1 MNKLKFF
8 LGAGVLALAISS
20 CSDNEINTEGG
31 KGEDLVEAGF
41 QKLGTFTFESES
53 GENTEEGA
61 SSRTPNSVD
70 EYDRPS
76 GNYPLNFV
84 GMFSVDITDDTRP
97 GSGDVGHVTDVKYT
111 MRSGYQEYVFNNN
124 ELNLSY
130 RIVGNNKQPEGCTI
144 NGTLILSDGSS
155 NQTEV
160 QLSVIET
167 DKLTNHIKLNDFYYG
182 GNNSIKP
189 RGSSLYFSTYNPNQ
203 NTSSTNTLSLPELTS
218 GDLGEGDLGKSVYNT
233 LTDTDHS
240 TLYDEYSD
248 RLFLS
253 SELLVFATEDK
264 IYFYEVVLKEGSAG
278 GYHLYKTYE
287 RNNSLQTSSL
297 GLRRLTSIVNASF
310 MLIDQQTWDEN
321 SYFKMSDGRGNMEA
335 SEAAYLS
342 AYGVNL
348 EGMTC
353 SYATMD
359 GINTVYNI
367 NDRTTDNNTSEIGR
381 LVLWADGYQTTA
393 ADGNTYN
400 KRGEYSAD
408 LSYALK
414 EGKVRG
420 LGIRGHSYSVV
431 FKGDEDS
438 TAGESINF
446 YVTVDKVNVKVTA
459 TINLNNGI
467 TLEQNKTHNIM
478 VMVNAEDFA
487 NYVKELKAGGKSRA
501 GSNEY
506 ATFEV
511 PAGSVVVQ

>member
-84 GMFSVDITDDTRP
+84 GMFSVDITGKTRP
-97 GSGDVGHVTDVKYT
+97 GSDDVGQVTDVEYT
-111 MRSGYQEYVFNNN
+111 MRSGYQEYFFKNN

-130 RIVGNNKQPEGCTI
+130 KIETGSNKQPEGCTI
-144 NGTLILSDGSS
+144 NGTLILSDADSR

-167 DKLTNHIKLNDFYYG
+167 DKLTDHIKLNDFYYG
-182 GNNSIKP
+182 DNNSIKP

-203 NTSSTNTLSLPELTS
+203 NTSSTNTLSLPKLTS
-218 GDLGEGDLGKSVYNT
+218 EDLGDVYNT

-253 SELLVFATEDK
+253 SELLVFATEEK
-264 IYFYEVVLKEGSAG
+264 IYFYEVVLKEGSKG
-278 GYHLYKTYE
+278 GYHLYRTYD

-335 SEAAYLS
+335 SEEAYLRT
-342 AYGVNL
+342 YGVDLN
-348 EGMTC
+348 GMTC

-367 NDRTTDNNTSEIGR
+367 NDRTTDNNTSKIGR
-381 LVLWADGYQTTA
+381 LVLWADGYQTA
-393 ADGNTYN
+393 AAVGNTYD
-400 KRGEYSAD
+400 KRGEYSAE

-446 YVTVDKVNVKVTA
+446 YVTVADVNVKVTA
-459 TINLNNGI
+459 TINLNKGI
-467 TLEQNKTHNIM
+467 SLEPNTTHNIM

-487 NYVKELKAGGKSRA
+487 NYVKELKSRGKSRA

>member
-76 GNYPLNFV
+76 GNYPLDFV
-84 GMFSVDITDDTRP
+84 GMFSVDIADKTRP
-97 GSGDVGHVTDVKYT
+97 GSGDVGQVADVEYT

-130 RIVGNNKQPEGCTI
+130 IIETGNNKQPEGCTI
-144 NGTLILSDGSS
+144 NGTLTLSDGSKH
-155 NQTEV
+155 TEV

-167 DKLTNHIKLNDFYYG
+167 DKLTNHIKLNDFYYE

-189 RGSSLYFSTYNPNQ
+189 RGSSLYFSTYNPNK

-218 GDLGEGDLGKSVYNT
+218 EDLGASVYKT

-253 SELLVFATEDK
+253 SELLVFATKKK

-278 GYHLYKTYE
+278 GYHLYKTYD
-287 RNNSLQTSSL
+287 RDNSLQTSSL

-321 SYFKMSDGRGNMEA
+321 SYFKMSGGKGDMEA
-335 SEAAYLS
+335 SEKAYFN

-348 EGMTC
+348 KGMTC
-353 SYATMD
+353 NYATMD
-359 GINTVYNI
+359 GINTVYDI
-367 NDRTTDNNTSEIGR
+367 NDRTTDNNTSKIGR

-393 ADGNTYN
+393 ADGNTYD
-400 KRGEYSAD
+400 KRGEYSAE

-446 YVTVDKVNVKVTA
+446 YVTVDGVKVKVTA

-487 NYVKELKAGGKSRA
+487 NYVKELKTRGKSRA

>member
-84 GMFSVDITDDTRP
+84 GMFSVDITDETRP
-97 GSGDVGHVTDVKYT
+97 GSGDVGQVTKVEYT

-130 RIVGNNKQPEGCTI
+130 NIVGNNKQPEGCTI
-144 NGTLILSDGSS
+144 NGTLTLSDGS

-203 NTSSTNTLSLPELTS
+203 NTSSTNILSLPELTS
-218 GDLGEGDLGKSVYNT
+218 EDLEESVYNT

-278 GYHLYKTYE
+278 GYYLYRTYD
-287 RNNSLQTSSL
+287 RNNSIQTSSL

-321 SYFKMSDGRGNMEA
+321 SYFKMSGGRGDMEA
-335 SEAAYLS
+335 SEKAYLS

-348 EGMTC
+348 DGMTC

-359 GINTVYNI
+359 GINTVYDI
-367 NDRTTDNNTSEIGR
+367 NDRTTDNNTSKIGR
-381 LVLWADGYQTTA
+381 LVLWADGYQTVE
-393 ADGNTYN
+393 NTDN
-400 KRGEYSAD
+400 LKRGEYSAE
-408 LSYALK
+408 LSYALE
-414 EGKVRG
+414 EGKARG

-431 FKGDEDS
+431 FKGNSAS

-446 YVTVDKVNVKVTA
+446 YVTVDDVNVKVTA
-459 TINLNNGI
+459 TMNRYNGI

-487 NYVKELKAGGKSRA
+487 NYVEGLKTRGKSRA

>member
-84 GMFSVDITDDTRP
+84 GMFSVDITDKTRP
-97 GSGDVGHVTDVKYT
+97 GAGDVEQVTDVEYT
-111 MRSGYQEYVFNNN
+111 MRSGYQEYFFKNN

-130 RIVGNNKQPEGCTI
+130 KIVPGNKQPEGCTI
-144 NGTLILSDGSS
+144 NGTLILSDGS

-167 DKLTNHIKLNDFYYG
+167 DKLTDQIKLNDFYYG

-203 NTSSTNTLSLPELTS
+203 NTASTNTLSLPELTS
-218 GDLGEGDLGKSVYNT
+218 KDLEESVYKT

-253 SELLVFATEDK
+253 SELLVFATGEK

-278 GYHLYKTYE
+278 GYHLYRTYD

-297 GLRRLTSIVNASF
+297 GIRRLTSIVNASF
-310 MLIDQQTWDEN
+310 MLIDQQTWDEH
-321 SYFKMSDGRGNMEA
+321 SYFKMSDGRGDMEE
-335 SEAAYLS
+335 SEAAYYS

-348 EGMTC
+348 KGMTC

-359 GINTVYNI
+359 GINTVYDI
-367 NDRTTDNNTSEIGR
+367 NDRTTDNNTSKIGR
-381 LVLWADGYQTTA
+381 LVLWADGYQTIA
-393 ADGNTYN
+393 ADGKTYN
-400 KRGEYSAD
+400 KRGEYSAE

-446 YVTVDKVNVKVTA
+446 YVTVDGVNVKVTA

-487 NYVKELKAGGKSRA
+487 NYVKKLKERGKSRA